1 MRDLRAVLVKSG
13 GPCRHEPP
21 DSSAIDGSLPSR
33 ARGKGTGALRD
44 EVGKLLGTGAP
55 GAGGESGGSEEL
67 SGSPGF
73 CSSPGCK
80 DTAWAPLW
88 DGEWVN

>member
-1 MRDLRAVLVKSG
+1 MCLRDLRAVLVKSG

-44 EVGKLLGTGAP
+44 EVGKLLGTGAR
-55 GAGGESGGSEEL
+55 GGGESGGSKEL
-67 SGSPGF
+67 S
-73 CSSPGCK
+73 
-80 DTAWAPLW
+80 
-88 DGEWVN
+88 